1 MMPRKQRIF
10 WGIFYL
16 FLIPIPLL
24 YFYWH
29 NILGL
34 IGGFFFLYLA
44 YYIFF
49 KDHRNNLGNE

>member
-1 MMPRKQRIF
+1 MMPKKQRIF
-10 WGIFYL
+10 WGIIYL
-16 FLIPIPLL
+16 ILIPIPLL
-24 YFYWH
+24 YFYWD

-49 KDHRNNLGNE
+49 KDHSSKL

>member
-1 MMPRKQRIF
+1 MMPKRQRIF
-10 WGIFYL
+10 YGIIYL
-16 FLIPIPLL
+16 ILVPIPLL
-24 YFYWH
+24 YFYWN

-49 KDHRNNLGNE
+49 KDHSSNV